1 MSTEHVG
8 VDESTVEEPTSM
20 STSTTGSGLDENVAG
35 ALAYLFGLLTGVVFF
50 VVDKENEFVRF
61 HAAQSMVLNVAVI
74 GVYIVFSIVG
84 AILSVLFFGDL
95 FLTGGLLTGLLS
107 LLTFLVG
114 MVLFVGVLALWVYLM
129 YTAYKGKTV
138 KLPIVGGF
146 AERIAK

>member
-8 VDESTVEEPTSM
+8 VDESTVDEPVSTA
-20 STSTTGSGLDENVAG
+20 TSTTGSGLDENVAG
-35 ALAYLFGLLTGVVFF
+35 ALSYLFGLLTGVVFF

-114 MVLFVGVLALWVYLM
+114 TVLFVGVLALWVYLM
-129 YTAYKGKTV
+129 YTAYKGRTV
-138 KLPIVGGF
+138 KLPIVDGF